1 MLGVKVAF
9 NNKIPKATQIISLLL
24 TISDQQGV
32 ILEIKTGEGKTMIIA
47 MVALYYALLNKKVDI
62 ITSS

>member
-24 TISDQQGV
+24 TISNQQGA

>member
-24 TISDQQGV
+24 TISNQQGV
-32 ILEIKTGEGKTMIIA
+32 ILEVKTGEGKTMIIA